1 MSHYRVNLKI
11 KTVVKLLFLQYIVKK
26 QHLLQHFYE
35 EDLLYSVTYQKMRN
49 QTSKNEFLGKIEPQM
64 IV

>member
-11 KTVVKLLFLQYIVKK
+11 KTVVKLLFLQYIVYIVKK

-35 EDLLYSVTYQKMRN
+35 ADLLDSVTYQKMRN
-49 QTSKNEFLGKIEPQM
+49 QTSKNKIEPQM

>member
-35 EDLLYSVTYQKMRN
+35 EDLLDSVTYQKIRN
-49 QTSKNEFLGKIEPQM
+49 LKSKNKLGKIKPQM

>member
-35 EDLLYSVTYQKMRN
+35 EDLLDSVTYQKMRN
-49 QTSKNEFLGKIEPQM
+49 QISKNKFSGKIEPQM

>member
-11 KTVVKLLFLQYIVKK
+11 KTVVKLLFLQYIIKK
-26 QHLLQHFYE
+26 QHFLQHFYK
-35 EDLLYSVTYQKMRN
+35 EDLLHSVTYQKMRN
-49 QTSKNEFLGKIEPQM
+49 QTFKNEFLGKIEPQM

>member
-11 KTVVKLLFLQYIVKK
+11 KTVVKLLFLQYIIKK

-35 EDLLYSVTYQKMRN
+35 KDLLDSVTYQKMRN
-49 QTSKNEFLGKIEPQM
+49 QTSKNKFLDKIKPQM

>member
-11 KTVVKLLFLQYIVKK
+11 KTVVKLLFLQYIIKK

-35 EDLLYSVTYQKMRN
+35 EDLLDSVTYQKMRN
-49 QTSKNEFLGKIEPQM
+49 QTSKNKFSGKIEPQM

>member
-11 KTVVKLLFLQYIVKK
+11 KTVVKLLFLQYIIKK
-26 QHLLQHFYE
+26 QHLLQYFYKG
-35 EDLLYSVTYQKMRN
+35 DLLDSVTYQKMRN
-49 QTSKNEFLGKIEPQM
+49 QTSKNKFLGKIEPQM

>member
-1 MSHYRVNLKI
+1 MSHSRVNRKI
-11 KTVVKLLFLQYIVKK
+11 KTVVKLLFLQYIIKK

-35 EDLLYSVTYQKMRN
+35 EDLLYSVTYQKIRN
-49 QTSKNEFLGKIEPQM
+49 QICKNEFLGKIKPQI

>member
-11 KTVVKLLFLQYIVKK
+11 ETVVKLLFLQYIIKK

-35 EDLLYSVTYQKMRN
+35 KDLLDSVTYQKMRN
-49 QTSKNEFLGKIEPQM
+49 QTSKNKFSGKIEPQM